1 MSGRHFLVLVVL
13 ALAAVAFLVAC
24 GRDEEPT
31 LTTAPTSTSEA
42 PVPEVGDV
50 WSRIEA
56 AGRILVG
63 TSGDY
68 PPFEYYTDDFVLD
81 GFDIALVREIADR
94 LGLEVVIKDMAFD
107 SLGDALL
114 LAQID
119 LAVAAVSVTPER
131 AAEFD
136 FSTIYFVTEDAILAQ
151 EGREDTV
158 VLPRDLAGSRVA
170 AQNQSV
176 HQEWAEDY
184 LVAPGFIDETD
195 LILYREIDQSVD
207 DLAAGLI
214 DYVIADL
221 PPVEQAVAEGAFSIA
236 GQGFNRQ
243 RFALAIPKGAA
254 VLQAQLNRV
263 LGELQADGTIEDF
276 AEAYL
281 GLGKEDL
288 IPIPTPDPNA
298 TPVPPRPPEGCI
310 DGMGW
315 VADLIL
321 DDQNMT
327 NPPRL
332 APGQP
337 FVKSWRVRNTGTCT
351 WDTSYA
357 LVYTNGNTPAARMGG
372 QPVFVDRQVKP
383 GETYDFSVNLVAS
396 LTPGTYQGFWTMR
409 NGQGQLFG
417 DRVWVG
423 ITVVGSATATPL
435 PTQTPSPNIQFTVDR
450 TQIKQGECVTF
461 AWNVENVQAVYFY
474 ANGQDWRQHG
484 VGGQDER
491 TECPSYTTTY
501 NLRVVFRDGTTEVR
515 QITIYVEPASVG
527 APVISYFSVAPEG
540 QIPTNQCLIIS
551 WDVQGSV
558 NTVKLAR
565 NNSDLWNPAPVKGQ
579 IQDCPP
585 GPGSYAYTI
594 EATGPGVTSRA
605 QRNLTAVEPSA
616 PPPTATP
623 APATP
628 APNPPV
634 IQSFAVSPNQIEVGG
649 CVQVSWRVA
658 GDVNLIVILRDGV
671 IVLDNAPREGSGQ
684 DCLFETGKVTYNLG
698 ASNSAGGED
707 TKSESVAVGPSAVQ
721 PIATPE
727 LVDTPAP

>member
-484 VGGQDER
+484 VGGQD
-491 TECPSYTTTY
+491 
-501 NLRVVFRDGTTEVR
+501 
-515 QITIYVEPASVG
+515 
-527 APVISYFSVAPEG
+527 
-540 QIPTNQCLIIS
+540 
-551 WDVQGSV
+551 
-558 NTVKLAR
+558 
-565 NNSDLWNPAPVKGQ
+565 
-579 IQDCPP
+579 
-585 GPGSYAYTI
+585 
-594 EATGPGVTSRA
+594 
-605 QRNLTAVEPSA
+605 
-616 PPPTATP
+616 
-623 APATP
+623 
-628 APNPPV
+628 
-634 IQSFAVSPNQIEVGG
+634 
-649 CVQVSWRVA
+649 
-658 GDVNLIVILRDGV
+658 
-671 IVLDNAPREGSGQ
+671 
-684 DCLFETGKVTYNLG
+684 
-698 ASNSAGGED
+698 
-707 TKSESVAVGPSAVQ
+707 
-721 PIATPE
+721 
-727 LVDTPAP
+727 